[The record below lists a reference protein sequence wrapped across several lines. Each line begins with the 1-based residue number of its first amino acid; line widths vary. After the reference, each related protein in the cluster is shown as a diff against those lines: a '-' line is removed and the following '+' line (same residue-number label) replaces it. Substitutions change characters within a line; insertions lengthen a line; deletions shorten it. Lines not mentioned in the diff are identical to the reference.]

1 MLRSASRSA
10 AQQGGPPAEPQPPER
25 QKEALK
31 VMGKLRATNHS
42 GKRGA
47 GCAHSTKDLEQDEEP
62 SSAQQRAAKKKVRTS
77 SKRYKGVKRASTR
90 YRPGPGGAMC
100 VVWWW
105 KVLESRGRGG
115 CATGG

>member
-31 VMGKLRATNHS
+31 VMGKPRATNHS

-77 SKRYKGVKRASTR
+77 REQQAIKR
-90 YRPGPGGAMC
+90 
-100 VVWWW
+100 
-105 KVLESRGRGG
+105 EERGG
-115 CATGG
+115 EGKKKGKRGEREE

>member
-31 VMGKLRATNHS
+31 VMGKPRATNHS

-77 SKRYKGVKRASTR
+77 SKRYKGAKRV
-90 YRPGPGGAMC
+90 YVIVCMYVC
-100 VVWWW
+100 
-105 KVLESRGRGG
+105 
-115 CATGG
+115 

>member
-31 VMGKLRATNHS
+31 VMGKPRATNHS

-77 SKRYKGVKRASTR
+77 SKRYKKPERQVAGIDRIESVTGGATPWR
-90 YRPGPGGAMC
+90 GPG
-100 VVWWW
+100 
-105 KVLESRGRGG
+105 
-115 CATGG
+115 

>member
-31 VMGKLRATNHS
+31 VMGKPRATNHS

-77 SKRYKGVKRASTR
+77 SKRYKGKRGVGRVRKGRS
-90 YRPGPGGAMC
+90 
-100 VVWWW
+100 
-105 KVLESRGRGG
+105 SRDKGLRKGRG
-115 CATGG
+115 APPLL

>member
-31 VMGKLRATNHS
+31 VMGKPRATNHS

-77 SKRYKGVKRASTR
+77 SKRYKGVQ
-90 YRPGPGGAMC
+90 
-100 VVWWW
+100 
-105 KVLESRGRGG
+105 RGREQIHVPKKKPNPASPCLPQWGQPE
-115 CATGG
+115 

>member
-31 VMGKLRATNHS
+31 VMGKPRATNHS

-47 GCAHSTKDLEQDEEP
+47 GCAHSTKDLEQDEAP
-62 SSAQQRAAKKKVRTS
+62 SRRAAARS
-77 SKRYKGVKRASTR
+77 QEEGQDEQQAI
-90 YRPGPGGAMC
+90 
-100 VVWWW
+100 
-105 KVLESRGRGG
+105 
-115 CATGG
+115 